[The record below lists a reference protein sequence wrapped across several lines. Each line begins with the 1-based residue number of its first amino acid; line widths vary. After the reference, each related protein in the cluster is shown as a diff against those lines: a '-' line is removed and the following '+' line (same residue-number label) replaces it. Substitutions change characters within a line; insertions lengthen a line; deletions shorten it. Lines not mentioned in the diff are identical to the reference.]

1 MFVRSWITVCAAIGL
16 LLTHLS
22 SSFSQLPS
30 SSASEKADNLH
41 AAEVD
46 HSASVVIYGGTSAGV
61 MAAIQAA
68 KQGQDVILIEPGQHF
83 GGMSVEGLG
92 GSDIDNHGPF
102 QNSPAVGGLALE
114 FYRRVAKHY
123 GNSAKFEAML
133 QKGAK
138 EPGLWRF
145 EPHVAEKIFADWLAE
160 YPRIKLIPS
169 TRLIEGKGVS
179 FVHVPNMEKRIAV
192 LKCESPNKKE
202 IEISGQVFIDA
213 TYEGDLLHAAGVT
226 TIIGRES
233 NSKYNETKNG
243 IREKTT
249 HAQFTVRVDPYKTP
263 GDPAS
268 GVIRTIQDEP
278 LGTPGEGDHRLQ
290 AYCFRMCL
298 TKNPAN
304 RIPFAKPANY
314 DEANYE
320 IYKRYVK
327 AGGKLWKP
335 GGSIPNGKTDQG
347 SWHDLSANLY
357 GMNYDY
363 PGGDYTT
370 RQRVYDEH
378 LSFTQGLCWFLA
390 NDPSMPEDIRAAW
403 SAWGVCKDEFQDNG
417 GWPRAF
423 YVRDAR
429 RMVSDYVIT
438 EHHTRKENQTPVED
452 PVAVAYWP
460 PDTHHV
466 RRIIRIGAA
475 YNEGFVFGGNDW
487 APFGISYRSL
497 VPKASECTNLITPTC
512 PSSSHVAYG
521 AIRLE
526 WTFMATGQ
534 AAGSAAVEAIKN
546 KSSVQ
551 DVKYVALRKQ
561 LLADKQVIEL
571 PAVKK
576 ESK

>member
-1 MFVRSWITVCAAIGL
+1 MRFDRSSWITLCAILNL
-16 LLTHLS
+16 LLCNAVVA
-22 SSFSQLPS
+22 QIPS
-30 SSASEKADNLH
+30 SSSSKKNDNLH
-41 AAEVD
+41 ALDTAD
-46 HSASVVIYGGTSAGV
+46 RVVIYGGTSAGI

-68 KQGQDVILIEPGQHF
+68 KQNQSVILIESGQHF

-92 GSDIDNHGPF
+92 GSDIDNHGEF
-102 QNSPAVGGLALE
+102 QNSPAIGGLALE

-123 GNSAKFEAML
+123 GKLEKFDAML
-133 QKGAK
+133 AA
-138 EPGLWRF
+138 GLKQRSLWQF
-145 EPHVAEKIFADWLAE
+145 EPDVAEKIFADWLAE
-160 YPRIKLIPS
+160 YPQIKLLRG
-169 TRLIEGKGVS
+169 TRLKENNGVNS
-179 FVHVPNMEKRIAV
+179 ANHKITSI
-192 LKCESPNKKE
+192 KCESATDSE
-202 IEISGQVFIDA
+202 IEIQGQVFIDA
-213 TYEGDLLHAAGVT
+213 TYEGDLLAAARVS

-233 NSKYNETKNG
+233 NSKSGETKNG

-249 HAQFTVRVDPYKTP
+249 HAQFTVKVDPYRTP
-263 GDPAS
+263 GDPTS

-278 LGTPGEGDHRLQ
+278 LGTPGEGDMRLQ

-304 RIPFAKPANY
+304 RIPFSKPADY

-335 GGSIPNGKTDQG
+335 GGSIPNGKTDLG

-357 GMNYDY
+357 GMNMDY
-363 PGGDYTT
+363 PGGNYAT
-370 RQRVYDEH
+370 RKRVYDEH

-390 NDPSMPEDIRAAW
+390 NDPSMPADIRQAW
-403 SAWGVCKDEFQDNG
+403 TAWGVCKDEFQDNG
-417 GWPRAF
+417 GWPRTF

-438 EHHTRKENQTPVED
+438 EAHTRKENQKPVDD
-452 PVAVAYWP
+452 PIAVAYWP

-466 RRIIRIGAA
+466 RRIVRNGAA

-497 VPKASECTNLITPTC
+497 VPKATECTNLLTAAC

-526 WTFMATGQ
+526 WTFMAIGQ
-534 AAGSAAVEAIKN
+534 AAGSAAAQAVKN
-546 KSSVQ
+546 KTSIQEVNY
-551 DVKYVALRKQ
+551 DALRKQ
-561 LLADKQVIEL
+561 LLADKQVLEL
-571 PAVKK
+571 PAEKK
-576 ESK
+576 EVK

>member
-1 MFVRSWITVCAAIGL
+1 MLVRSWIAVCAALGL
-16 LLTHLS
+16 LLSPHQLFAGAGDSLS
-22 SSFSQLPS
+22 API
-30 SSASEKADNLH
+30 
-41 AAEVD
+41 
-46 HSASVVIYGGTSAGV
+46 VIYGGTSAGV

-68 KQGQDVILIEPGQHF
+68 KQGQDVLLIEPGQHF

-133 QKGAK
+133 KTGTKQPA
-138 EPGLWRF
+138 LWRF
-145 EPHVAEKIFADWLAE
+145 EPHVAEKIFADWLTE
-160 YPRIKLIPS
+160 YPRIKLVRG
-169 TRLIEGKGVS
+169 TRLKEGFAVPLEGK
-179 FVHVPNMEKRIAV
+179 NIKTII
-192 LKCESPNKKE
+192 CESANDRFKP
-202 IEISGQVFIDA
+202 IHGQLFIDA
-213 TYEGDLLHAAGVT
+213 TYEGDLLAAAGVST
-226 TIIGRES
+226 VIGREP

-249 HAQFTVRVDPYKTP
+249 HAQFTVKVDPYKTP

-278 LGTPGEGDHRLQ
+278 LGTPGDGDHRLQ

-314 DEANYE
+314 DEENYE
-320 IYKRYVK
+320 VYKRYVK

-335 GGSIPNGKTDQG
+335 GGTIPNGKTDQG

-363 PGGDYTT
+363 PGGNYAT
-370 RQRVYDEH
+370 RKRVYDEH

-429 RMVSDYVIT
+429 RLVGDYVIT
-438 EHHTRKENQTPVED
+438 EAHTRKEKQTPVED

-466 RRIIRIGAA
+466 RRIVRDGAA

-487 APFGISYRSL
+487 APFGISYRAL
-497 VPKASECTNLITPTC
+497 VPKAGQCTNLLTATC

-526 WTFMATGQ
+526 WTFMALGQ
-534 AAGSAAVEAIKN
+534 AAGSAAVEAVQN

-551 DVKYVALRKQ
+551 EIKYESLRKQ
-561 LLADKQVIEL
+561 LLADKQVVEL
-571 PAVKK
+571 PATNMEAK
-576 ESK
+576 

>member
-1 MFVRSWITVCAAIGL
+1 MHAARIILRHVFIRGNAMLARCWITFCAAIGL
-16 LLTHLS
+16 LLRPAQTY
-22 SSFSQLPS
+22 
-30 SSASEKADNLH
+30 A
-41 AAEVD
+41 VD
-46 HSASVVIYGGTSAGV
+46 HSAPVVIYGGTSAGV

-68 KQGQDVILIEPGQHF
+68 RQGQDVILIEPGQHF

-92 GSDIDNHGPF
+92 GSDIDNHGEF

-123 GNSAKFEAML
+123 GNEDRFRVMNIVIGKQPA
-133 QKGAK
+133 
-138 EPGLWRF
+138 LWRF
-145 EPHVAEKIFADWLAE
+145 EPHVAEKIFADWLEE
-160 YPRIKLIPS
+160 YPQIKQFHG
-169 TRLIEGKGVS
+169 TRLQADSAVRFDDKQR
-179 FVHVPNMEKRIAV
+179 RIAV
-192 LKCESPNKKE
+192 LQCESPLDQQ
-202 IEISGQVFIDA
+202 IDFGGDVFIDA
-213 TYEGDLLHAAGVT
+213 TYEGDLLHAAGVS
-226 TIIGRES
+226 TIIGREA

-249 HAQFTVRVDPYKTP
+249 HAQFTVKVDPYKTP

-268 GVIRTIQDEP
+268 GVICTIQNEP
-278 LGTPGEGDHRLQ
+278 LGTPGDGDHRLQ

-304 RIPFAKPANY
+304 RIPFAKPANF
-314 DEANYE
+314 DEENYE

-363 PGGDYTT
+363 PGGDYAT
-370 RQRVYDEH
+370 RKRVYDEH

-438 EHHTRKENQTPVED
+438 EHHTRKANQTPVED
-452 PVAVAYWP
+452 PIAVAYWP

-466 RRIIRIGAA
+466 RRIVRDGAA
-475 YNEGFVFGGNDW
+475 YNEGFVFGGSDW

-497 VPKASECTNLITPTC
+497 VPKATECTNLITPTC

-534 AAGSAAVEAIKN
+534 AAGSAAVEAVKN
-546 KSSVQ
+546 KSTVQ
-551 DVKYVALRKQ
+551 EVKYENLRKQ
-561 LLADKQVIEL
+561 LLADKQVVEL
-571 PAVKK
+571 PVTK
-576 ESK
+576 